1 MADVRVRAAEVRYAG
16 GFELRDA
23 QQDGRYLFAQVTTY
37 NNWVDVGPFEERM
50 MPGVFDATLARH
62 ADDIKLMVEHE
73 HRAVPVGTPVEW
85 EKSDTGL
92 FATWRFGS
100 HEQARAAHTAA
111 AEGMFSSV
119 SVGFLPGKGKTDSV
133 WEDGNTRVSRHRA
146 RLLEVSLVAVPANAD
161 ARVLAVRTLGAPE
174 RLVTPRLAEARRVL
188 EKPRPVW

>member
-1 MADVRVRAAEVRYAG
+1 MAEVRVKAAEVRFAG
-16 GFELRDA
+16 GFELRA
-23 QQDGRYLFAQVTTY
+23 AEADGRYLHAQVTTY

-85 EKSDTGL
+85 EKSDAGL

-119 SVGFLPGKGKTDSV
+119 SVGFLPGKNDGDSV
-133 WEDGNTRVSRHRA
+133 WSDGNTRVTRHRA

-161 ARVLAVRTLGAPE
+161 ARVLAVRTMGAPQP
-174 RLVTPRLAEARRVL
+174 LVTPRLEEARRVL
-188 EKPRPVW
+188 AKPRLDW